1 MNPNRRRHD
10 NVIHLAPIAT
20 WVLLAVSAC
29 GAGLVFVDFKNQAH
43 RRAEKISELQRS
55 LAELR
60 LTNEA
65 IRVQNLNAASPNGL
79 RKQRQDKT
87 FMSEYLAITPD
98 RLVVVTDS
106 PRDESQIRPVTNTH
120 RE

>member
-1 MNPNRRRHD
+1 MNSNRRRHD

-29 GAGLVFVDFKNQAH
+29 GAGLVFVDFKNEAH

-55 LAELR
+55 LSELR

-65 IRVQNLNAASPNGL
+65 IRVQNQNATSPNGL

-87 FMSEYLAITPD
+87 FLAEYVPITPD
-98 RLVVVTDS
+98 RLVVVTD
-106 PRDESQIRPVTNTH
+106 PPQPDNQIRPVT
-120 RE
+120 